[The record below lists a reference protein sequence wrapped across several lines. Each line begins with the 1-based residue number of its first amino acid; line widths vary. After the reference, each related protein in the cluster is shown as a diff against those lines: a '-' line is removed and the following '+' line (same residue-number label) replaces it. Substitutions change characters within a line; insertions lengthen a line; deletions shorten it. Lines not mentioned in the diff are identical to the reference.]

1 MFLLSAL
8 SSESKKKQILCVPC
22 VSAVIILF
30 YLQEI
35 QTIHFFD
42 KQDFGF

>member
-8 SSESKKKQILCVPC
+8 SAESKKKQSLCVPC

-30 YLQEI
+30 YLQMI

-42 KQDFGF
+42 KQGFGF